1 MKLFDKIIL
10 VLTVVLSIATGV
22 FKVLQQKADI
32 ELFEKIGFGAFG
44 TTLLG
49 LAQIIGGIFLIYPKY
64 RKYGAIVMIITF
76 TIASVAVFANR
87 LYVFGFV
94 SILFIVMAL
103 FIFIKTIKD
112 EKKSQGR

>member
-1 MKLFDKIIL
+1 MKLFSKIIL
-10 VLTVVLSIATGV
+10 VLTVALSIATGI

-32 ELFEKIGFGAFG
+32 ELFEKIGFGPFG

-49 LAQIIGGIFLIYPKY
+49 LAQIIGGIYLIYPKY
-64 RKYGAIVMIITF
+64 RKYGAIIMIVTF

-87 LYVFGFV
+87 MYVFGMV

-103 FIFIKTIKD
+103 VILLKTMKD
-112 EKKSQGR
+112 EKKS